1 MAQDLKL
8 LQEFGVCCPVCK
20 GNLTLH
26 DDHSALDCPACR
38 KRYRIEDDIPIL
50 LAEEALEIPAAAS
63 GALS

>member
-20 GNLTLH
+20 GDLTLQ
-26 DDHSALDCPACR
+26 DDPSALDCPACA

-50 LAEEALEIPAAAS
+50 LAEEALPLPDSAS
-63 GALS
+63 GARP

>member
-20 GNLTLH
+20 GDLTLL
-26 DDHSALDCPACR
+26 DDHSALDCPACS

-50 LAEEALEIPAAAS
+50 LAEEAGDIPASVS
-63 GALS
+63 GSPT

>member
-20 GNLTLH
+20 GDLTLLA
-26 DDHSALDCPACR
+26 DHSALDCPACG

-50 LAEEALEIPAAAS
+50 LAEEAREIPASAS
-63 GALS
+63 GAAS